1 MVILL
6 ASCSKE
12 MYPIDEFVG
21 LYEVTGT
28 KTYEL
33 GTQTVVE
40 PVNSFMTIYPTGKD
54 SFISYFEAGVGS
66 PITFTGIVENG
77 ELKIIKTEPASSHD
91 TAKITSCEKDRFT
104 IHLTKPF
111 SHSYGVSGVL
121 TTTHYELYAYR

>member
-33 GTQTVVE
+33 STHTVVE
-40 PVNSFMTIYPTGKD
+40 PVNSFMAIYPTGKD
-54 SFISYFEAGVGS
+54 SFISYFGAGRGQ
-66 PITFTGIVENG
+66 ITFTGIVENG
-77 ELKIIKTEPASSHD
+77 ELKVIKTEPASSHD

-104 IHLTKPF
+104 IHLTEPV
-111 SHSYGVSGVL
+111 SYSYGDL